1 MYFWSNKHGLV
12 EHKRL
17 LSNIFLK
24 KNYRIDRVWGCFILL
39 STLYGPFKHSVSKH
53 EGRPLECV
61 SVCAQDR
68 SGLVGP
74 AASWFPS
81 AAIRPTA
88 SNNSIHSQP
97 ELKSLTHTLMCHASG
112 FLSGHMKTLHL
123 KCTEHIRAKD
133 QHLGLKWLL
142 THGRL
147 ILNAIL
153 RSASYKTILRLVSKV
168 FHTARQLSK
177 AFAQKHST
185 CGMVNMGCLWFLT
198 YLQRVFHS
206 PHSIELLA
214 TLELIRA
221 AIGQTGV

>member
-1 MYFWSNKHGLV
+1 MISLCCYPAHCLQQQYSFTAW
-12 EHKRL
+12 
-17 LSNIFLK
+17 
-24 KNYRIDRVWGCFILL
+24 
-39 STLYGPFKHSVSKH
+39 
-53 EGRPLECV
+53 
-61 SVCAQDR
+61 AQ
-68 SGLVGP
+68 
-74 AASWFPS
+74 
-81 AAIRPTA
+81 I
-88 SNNSIHSQP
+88 
-97 ELKSLTHTLMCHASG
+97 THTYTYVPCLWFSLRPYEDIA
-112 FLSGHMKTLHL
+112 L
-123 KCTEHIRAKD
+123 KMYKHIRAKD
-133 QHLGLKWLL
+133 HYLGLKWLL

-153 RSASYKTILRLVSKV
+153 RSASYKTILRFVSKV